1 MSEPLL
7 RLPEGVGENA
17 RYSMNQTRMLAAL
30 TSVRD
35 PHHHARGFVRACH
48 CNMNRSDVIDM
59 TFSRNNP
66 VTTSH
71 GIATKICAAEPF
83 AHILSP
89 PAKPLRVRIVDITAH
104 FLNLLDNG

>member
-59 TFSRNNP
+59 TFSRNKP

-71 GIATKICAAEPF
+71 GIATKICARR
-83 AHILSP
+83 SP
-89 PAKPLRVRIVDITAH
+89 SRTFYPRWQSRAVS
-104 FLNLLDNG
+104 G

>member
-1 MSEPLL
+1 MSEPPLM
-7 RLPEGVGENA
+7 LPEGVGENA

-48 CNMNRSDVIDM
+48 CNMNRSAVIDM

-66 VTTSH
+66 VTTTH
-71 GIATKICAAEPF
+71 GITTRICVRRSSSRTFYP
-83 AHILSP
+83 HGQRRGLS
-89 PAKPLRVRIVDITAH
+89 L
-104 FLNLLDNG
+104 